1 MAAAKSDYSSIAA
14 QPPCDHREFQRLI
27 ERTKRQAYNM
37 AYRMTGNRE
46 DAEDLTQEAY
56 LRAYR
61 SFGTYNRQMP
71 FESWFFRILSNLF
84 IDLVRRKPKIRP
96 LSLDQPVSDE
106 DSDTNLLLQI
116 ADESANPEHEVLDSM
131 LDETL
136 QAALDSLPDPFR
148 IAVLMCDVQGMSY
161 EAIGKEMHSS
171 IGTVRSRIHRGRT
184 LLRKR
189 LAAPAPVK
197 RGLRGRRKPL
207 ISTDLV
213 ERSGAPEPA

>member
-1 MAAAKSDYSSIAA
+1 MAAAKSDGSSTAA
-14 QPPCDHREFQRLI
+14 LPPCDHREFQRLI

-106 DSDTNLLLQI
+106 ESDTNLILQV
-116 ADESANPEHEVLDSM
+116 ADESANPEHQVLDAM
-131 LDETL
+131 LDENL

-148 IAVLMCDVQGMSY
+148 IAVLMCDVEGMSY
-161 EAIGKEMHSS
+161 EAIGKAMHSS

-189 LAAPAPVK
+189 LAAPTPAK
-197 RGLRGRRKPL
+197 RGLRARLKPL
-207 ISTDLV
+207 IPTDSG
-213 ERSGAPEPA
+213 ERSGTPEPA